1 MRLMRLSALVCA
13 AVMLLAAAPTA
24 SPAPPGSPTE
34 IARGRLDTMLR
45 TGHADAAWFADSFLA
60 QITIDQV
67 NTVLASLTTAL
78 GAYQSIEYTPQKF
91 VAHFAHGTD
100 DVLIHLDAQNKIDGL
115 LFKPPVVAATSLD
128 DALRSLRKL
137 PGTLAYVVVEGGR
150 TNVAALNASEPLA
163 VGSAFK
169 LAVLNGLVDRIRRNE
184 RHWSDVVTLQESWK
198 SLPSG
203 VLQGWPAGTPLTI
216 AAYAAEMISISD
228 NTAADALAHITGGAA
243 IAPYAADNSPLLTT
257 REVFTLQSPANAK
270 LRSAYLGAATPAA
283 RAAILRRVDALPLPA
298 IAQIS
303 FTAPDPAIEWH
314 FSVSE
319 LCRLMKRVAALP
331 LMSINPGV
339 AEKGVFRSVA
349 YKGGSDTGIINMT
362 TMVTTNR
369 GTQVCFSA
377 TLNNA
382 AKDIDEQAFGLAY
395 ATALRYLA
403 AL

>member
-1 MRLMRLSALVCA
+1 MHLSALVCT
-13 AVMLLAAAPTA
+13 AVLLLGAAPTA
-24 SPAPPGSPTE
+24 SPAPSGSPTE
-34 IARGRLDTMLR
+34 IARSRLDTMLR

-60 QITIDQV
+60 QVTIDQV

-78 GAYQSIEYTPQKF
+78 GAYQSIEYTPEKF
-91 VAHFAHGTD
+91 VAHFARGTD
-100 DVLIHLDAQNKIDGL
+100 DVQIHLDAQNKIDGL
-115 LFKPPVVAATSLD
+115 LFKPPVVTATSLD
-128 DALRSLRKL
+128 DAFRSLRKL
-137 PGTLAYVVVEGGR
+137 QGTLAYVVVERGR

-184 RHWSDVVTLQESWK
+184 RRWSDVVSLQEGWK

-203 VLQGWPAGTPLTI
+203 VLQSWPARTPLTI
-216 AAYAAEMISISD
+216 ATYAAEMISISD
-228 NTAADALAHITGGAA
+228 NTAADALAHITGRAA
-243 IAPYAADNSPLLTT
+243 IAPYAADNFPFLTT
-257 REVFTLQSPANAK
+257 REVFTLKSSANAK
-270 LRSAYLGAATPAA
+270 LRSAYLAAATPAA
-283 RAAILRRVDALPLPA
+283 RATVLRRVDALPLPA
-298 IAQIS
+298 IAELS
-303 FTAPDPAIEWH
+303 FTAPDPEIEWH

-319 LCRLMKRVAALP
+319 LCRLMNRVAALP

-362 TMVTTNR
+362 TMVTTKR

-403 AL
+403 GR